1 MALQDERPPAAP
13 GLTHPLINGK
23 LLVPPVRPGTVGRGR
38 LTTVLDDHSQRLA
51 VVVAPAGWGKTT
63 LLADWARRIAPA
75 GGTTVAWLTLDD
87 SDDEPHRFWTYLIS
101 ALRTV
106 SPALRGTGLDGAGL
120 GGAGLGGAALKAL
133 RVTEVDPLE
142 VAVPTLLNDLE
153 AMTGRHALVLDDYH
167 VLRDRRIHEAV
178 EFFLSY
184 LPPSLRLI
192 VASRLDPALPLARLR
207 AGGELAEIRAAG
219 LRFTGDEA
227 TGLVSGVAGDALG
240 TDGVAALVHRT
251 EGWAAGIKLMAL
263 AIRAAPSPPAGVDTL
278 GGDERHV
285 IDYLTSEVLDGL
297 RAGQR
302 DFLLRTSV
310 LDQLCGPL
318 CDTVLERA
326 DSQLAL
332 AELERAD
339 LFLVALDSQ
348 RFWYRYHRLFREA
361 LRRELATVAPE
372 AGPQL
377 LSRAAGWH
385 ADAGDQE
392 EAIRYLIAAGDQHG
406 AAELLAAADDDFLA
420 RGAIG
425 AYLRLG
431 DSLDAEAVR
440 ANPRLGISLA
450 SAAGLTGRL
459 HRVAPLLDT
468 AEAAMTAGTAP
479 PAGWRSGHAAAMTLR
494 AVYAQDGWTPEE
506 LLAMARRSVDLEVD
520 PGIPGWVISRIAL
533 GSVMSGTGH
542 HDDAARVLAQ
552 AVERAA
558 VAGLPAFIRL
568 QATGLLAIALSNGG
582 DTEHVRVLLRGVL
595 PEVAAIEAELGEAA
609 APAVVFLRLAE
620 GVVAHRDGQLI
631 RARELLRHA
640 VDLAQITGHPT
651 QVVRALVTLAELE
664 LACGDRRAASAAL
677 SEADEVARSGPV
689 FPAVAAAL
697 TGTRLRVGRN
707 TTAMTSRAGRLAE
720 PLTDREHSI
729 LRALCGPLSQREI
742 GAELYLSMNTVKGY
756 SKSLYR
762 KLDVTSRAEAVQ
774 RGRDLGLI

>member
-13 GLTHPLINGK
+13 GLASPLINGK
-23 LLVPPVRPGTVGRGR
+23 LLIPPVRPGTVGRSR
-38 LTTVLDDHSQRLA
+38 LTALLGDHSQRLA

-75 GGTTVAWLTLDD
+75 GGTAVAWLTLDD
-87 SDDEPHRFWTYLIS
+87 SDDEPHRFWTYLVS
-101 ALRTV
+101 ALRTA
-106 SPALRGTGLDGAGL
+106 SPA
-120 GGAGLGGAALKAL
+120 LGGAALKAL

-153 AMTGRHALVLDDYH
+153 ATTERHALVLDDYH

-184 LPPSLRLI
+184 LPPSLRLV

-207 AGGELAEIRAAG
+207 VGGELAEIRAAG

-227 TGLVSGVAGDALG
+227 TGLVGGVAGDAFD
-240 TDGVAALVHRT
+240 TDGIAALVDRT

-263 AIRAAPSPPAGVDTL
+263 AIRAAPSPPASVDTL

-285 IDYLTSEVLDGL
+285 VDYLTSEVLDGL
-297 RAGQR
+297 SAGHR
-302 DFLLRTSV
+302 DFLLRTS
-310 LDQLCGPL
+310 LLEQLCGPL
-318 CDTVLERA
+318 CDAVLERA

-361 LRRELATVAPE
+361 LRRELLTVAPE
-372 AGPQL
+372 AGPRL
-377 LSRAAGWH
+377 LGRAAGWH
-385 ADAGDQE
+385 ANAGDQE
-392 EAIRYLIAAGDQHG
+392 QAIRYLIAAGDQDG

-431 DSLDAEAVR
+431 DSLDAETVR

-468 AEAAMTAGTAP
+468 AEAAITADTAP

-506 LLAMARRSVDLEVD
+506 LLAMARRSVELEAD
-520 PGIPGWVISRIAL
+520 PGTPGWVISRIAL
-533 GSVMSGTGH
+533 GSVLSGTGH

-558 VAGLPAFIRL
+558 VAGLPAFTRL
-568 QATGLLAIALSNGG
+568 QATGLLAIALSNRG
-582 DTEHVRVLLRGVL
+582 DTERVRVLLRGVL
-595 PEVAAIEAELGEAA
+595 PEVVAIEAELGDAA

-620 GVVAHRDGQLI
+620 GVVAHRDGHLI
-631 RARELLRHA
+631 RARDLLLHA

-651 QVVRALVTLAELE
+651 QVVRALVTLAELD
-664 LACGDRRAASAAL
+664 LACGDRRAVSAAL
-677 SEADEVARSGPV
+677 SEADEVARNGPV

-697 TGTRLRVGRN
+697 AETRLRAGRS
-707 TTAMTSRAGRLAE
+707 TTAVTRRAGGPAE

-729 LRALCGPLSQREI
+729 LRALRGPLSQREI

-762 KLDVTSRAEAVQ
+762 KLGVTSRAEAVQ